1 MIELA
6 LFLAVLL
13 LTVRWVAGPLR
24 VPAPPERPPADP
36 APAAERDALLAAV
49 RDAELDAQTGKL
61 SAEEH
66 RELDERLRAEA
77 LAAMARA
84 ERR

>member
-1 MIELA
+1 VIELL

-13 LTVRWVAGPLR
+13 LAVRWVAGPLR
-24 VPAPPERPPADP
+24 GPHEHALPPDDP

-61 SAEEH
+61 SPEEH
-66 RELDERLRAEA
+66 RELDARLRAAA
-77 LAAMARA
+77 LAAMTRA
-84 ERR
+84 DRR